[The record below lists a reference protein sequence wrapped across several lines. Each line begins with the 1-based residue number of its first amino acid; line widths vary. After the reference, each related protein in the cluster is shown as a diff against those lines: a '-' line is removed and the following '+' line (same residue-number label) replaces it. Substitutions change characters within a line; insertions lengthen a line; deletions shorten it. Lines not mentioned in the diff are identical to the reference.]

1 MKWFKKTQQAV
12 KNISRKIAVNK
23 VYTDKFGNDWFE
35 YANVMQL
42 PAKRAISA
50 EVATRFADMNLTKAN
65 LQVLMNEMKKKA
77 NEGNI
82 VELFTLLGEI
92 EYRLNFIG
100 EEETLMELAC
110 SYYLIGD
117 EDETDMND
125 FYKQKKMEVFR
136 KDNDAKNFFMEGAF
150 RRTIRFSDMSD
161 IDILAYLNQNAPN
174 EKVLQQILQ
183 RLNSVDTLTT
193 SII

>member
-12 KNISRKIAVNK
+12 KQITRKIAVNK
-23 VYTDKFGNDWFE
+23 VYTDKYGNDWFE
-35 YANVMQL
+35 YANPMNI

-65 LQVLMNEMKKKA
+65 LQILMNEMKKKA

-82 VELFTLLGEI
+82 VDLFSLLGEI

-110 SYYLIGD
+110 AYYLIAD
-117 EDETDMND
+117 EDETDMTD
-125 FYKQKKMEVFR
+125 FYREKKMEIFR
-136 KDNDAKNFFMEGAF
+136 KDKDAKNFFMEGAF
-150 RRTIRFSDMSD
+150 RRTIKYLDMSEV
-161 IDILAYLNQNAPN
+161 DILDYLNQNAPN
-174 EKVLQQILQ
+174 AKVMEQILHG
-183 RLNSVDTLTT
+183 LKSGDILMT
-193 SII
+193 

>member
-1 MKWFKKTQQAV
+1 MKWFKKTQQIV
-12 KNISRKIAVNK
+12 QNISRKIAVNK
-23 VYTDKFGNDWFE
+23 VYTDKFGNDWYE
-35 YANVMQL
+35 YANPLQI

-50 EVATRFADMNLTKAN
+50 EVATRFADMNLTKNN

-100 EEETLMELAC
+100 EEETLLELAC
-110 SYYLIGD
+110 SYYLVGD

-125 FYKQKKMEVFR
+125 FYRQKKLDILK
-136 KDNDAKNFFMEGAF
+136 KDKDAKNFFMEGAF
-150 RRTIRFSDMSD
+150 RRTIKYSTMSE
-161 IDILAYLNQNAPN
+161 IDIIDYLSQNGPN
-174 EKVLQQILQ
+174 EKVLNQILQ
-183 RLNSVDTLTT
+183 ELKSVDTLT
-193 SII
+193 I